1 LAVLERSPARPD
13 PALCVGSERPTYRD
27 FVPGPIERPAASVA
41 AMTHAMVK
49 IKLPDGSIKEY
60 PDGTSP
66 LDIAQGIGKRLA
78 DAAIAAVANG
88 TIVDLDRPLDDT
100 DDPIELKLLTH
111 RDREALDVLR
121 HSTAHIMARAIMR
134 LFPGVQLAFGPT
146 TASGFYY
153 DVDLSDRSLSEDDFP
168 AIEAEMARLTK
179 LAEPFE
185 RFSLPVPEARQF
197 VSDIDQGYKVEHID
211 DELHKFGTLSFYRQG
226 EFVDLCRGPHIPHAG
241 KVGAFKLLSIAGS
254 YWKAHTD
261 RKMLQR
267 VYGTAFFDKKD
278 LDAHLAQ
285 VEEAK
290 KRDHRKIGKELG
302 LFTISPLV
310 GSGLVLWMPK
320 GAIIRG
326 LLENFLKDE
335 LFKRGYQPV
344 YTPHIG
350 KIELY
355 QTSGHYPYYKDS
367 QFPPLR
373 LLTDAA
379 TELVAG
385 LQKGEMSDEVQRIL
399 LRRAG
404 INPAGYW
411 DRDASERVEFIQKFR
426 PDDIDAIGDSLA
438 LESEF
443 SLNDDPEFL
452 EEVHKASAELY
463 AISQSLEQ
471 EILARNGIDP
481 AGYWERN
488 RAARI
493 EFVRVF
499 DAGEEYLLKPMN
511 CPHHIQIYAAQPRSY
526 RDLPVRLA
534 EFGTVYRYEQ
544 SGELS
549 GMTRVRGFTQDDAH
563 LFCTVDQVR
572 GEFRATME
580 LTQFVLNSL
589 GLTDYKLRLS
599 KSDPDDPKYQG
610 AEGETWRRA
619 EEDIR
624 TVLVEMGLPFEEAP
638 GEAAFYGPKADFI
651 VRDCIGRHWQLGT
664 VQLDYVL
671 PERFGLTYNGADNL
685 THRPVMIHRAPF
697 GSMER
702 FMGIL
707 IEHFAGAF
715 PLWLAPEQVRVLP
728 ISDKFLDYA
737 HRVLSDLQAAGLRAT
752 LDSRPEKIG
761 AKIRDAQLEKI
772 PAMLVV
778 GGKEAETSTVSY
790 RDRLDGDRGSMPLA
804 EAVSQ
809 LKAESDSRSI
819 RQTAPA
825 PAPPDED
832 RGEQHAY

>member
-1 LAVLERSPARPD
+1 ML
-13 PALCVGSERPTYRD
+13 
-27 FVPGPIERPAASVA
+27 
-41 AMTHAMVK
+41 K
-49 IKLPDGSIKEY
+49 IKLPDGTVKEY
-60 PDGTSP
+60 PEGVRPRDV
-66 LDIAQGIGKRLA
+66 AEGIGKRLA
-78 DAAIAAVANG
+78 EAAIAAVADG
-88 TIVDLDRPLDDT
+88 KVVDLDLPLENGQA
-100 DDPIELKLLTH
+100 DPIELRLLTN

-134 LFPGVQLAFGPT
+134 IFPGVKLAFGPT
-146 TASGFYY
+146 TAAGFYY
-153 DVDLSDRSLSEDDFP
+153 DIDLPDRPLSEDDFP
-168 AIEAEMARLTK
+168 AIEAEMAKILK
-179 LAEPFE
+179 DAEPFE
-185 RFSLPVPEARQF
+185 RFSLPVAEARQF
-197 VSDIDQGYKVEHID
+197 VGDLGQGYKVEHID
-211 DELHKFGTLSFYRQG
+211 DELHKYGILSFYRQG

-241 KVGAFKLLSIAGS
+241 KVGAFKLLSIAGA

-290 KRDHRKIGKELG
+290 KRDHRKIGKDLQ

-310 GSGLVLWMPK
+310 GSGLILWMPK

-326 LLENFLKDE
+326 LLESFLKDE
-335 LFKRGYQPV
+335 LIKRGYQPV

-355 QTSGHYPYYKDS
+355 ETSGHYPYYKDS
-367 QFPPLR
+367 QFPPIR
-373 LLTDAA
+373 LLSDAA
-379 TELVAG
+379 MALVDGLEKDNIDDAG
-385 LQKGEMSDEVQRIL
+385 QKKL
-399 LRRAG
+399 LRDAG
-404 INPAGYW
+404 IP
-411 DRDASERVEFIQKFR
+411 ERMGATLPMDQTVEFNLGQMSPEQRVYAAGIR
-426 PDDIDAIGDSLA
+426 SYWG
-438 LESEF
+438 ESTAGRVKYV
-443 SLNDDPEFL
+443 
-452 EEVHKASAELY
+452 EEYGVS
-463 AISQSLEQ
+463 
-471 EILARNGIDP
+471 
-481 AGYWERN
+481 
-488 RAARI
+488 
-493 EFVRVF
+493 
-499 DAGEEYLLKPMN
+499 EEYLLKPMN
-511 CPHHIQIYAAQPRSY
+511 CPHHIQIYAAHPRSY

-549 GMTRVRGFTQDDAH
+549 GLTRVRGFTQDDAH
-563 LFCTVDQVR
+563 LFCTVEQVR

-610 AEGETWRRA
+610 AAGETWGRA
-619 EEDIR
+619 EADIR
-624 TVLVEMGLPFEEAP
+624 AVLDEMTLPYEEAP

-737 HRVLSDLQAAGLRAT
+737 HRVLAELQAAGLRAS
-752 LDSRPEKIG
+752 LDSRPEKVG

-778 GGKEAETSTVSY
+778 GGKEAESETVSY
-790 RDRLDGDRGSMPLA
+790 RDRIDGDRGSMPLK
-804 EAVSQ
+804 EAVAQ
-809 LKAESDSRSI
+809 LKAESDARTI
-819 RQTAPA
+819 RQVAAAP
-825 PAPPDED
+825 PPPDED
-832 RGEQHAY
+832 RAEQHSY

>member
-1 LAVLERSPARPD
+1 
-13 PALCVGSERPTYRD
+13 
-27 FVPGPIERPAASVA
+27 
-41 AMTHAMVK
+41 MVK
-49 IKLPDGSIKEY
+49 IKLPDGSVKEY
-60 PDGTSP
+60 PEGVRPRDV
-66 LDIAQGIGKRLA
+66 AEGIGKRLA
-78 DAAIAAVANG
+78 DAAVAAVANG
-88 TIVDLDRPLDDT
+88 TIVDLDRPLEDGEVA
-100 DDPIELKLLTH
+100 PIELRLLTS

-134 LFPGVQLAFGPT
+134 LFPGVKLAFGPT

-153 DVDLSDRSLSEDDFP
+153 DVDLPDRPLSEDDFP
-168 AIEAEMARLTK
+168 AIEAEMAKILK
-179 LAEPFE
+179 NAEPFE
-185 RFSLPVPEARQF
+185 RFSLPVAEARQF
-197 VSDIDQGYKVEHID
+197 VGDLGQDFKVEHID
-211 DELHKFGTLSFYRQG
+211 DELHKYGILSFYRQG

-241 KVGAFKLLSIAGS
+241 KVGAFKLLSIAGA

-290 KRDHRKIGKELG
+290 KRDHRKIGKELQ

-310 GSGLVLWMPK
+310 GAGLVLWMPK
-320 GAIIRG
+320 GAIVRG
-326 LLENFLKDE
+326 LLESFLKDE
-335 LFKRGYQPV
+335 LIKRGYQPV

-350 KIELY
+350 KIDLY

-367 QFPPLR
+367 QFPPIR
-373 LLTDAA
+373 LLSDAA
-379 TELVAG
+379 MALVDG
-385 LQKGEMSDEVQRIL
+385 LEKGTLDDEGQKKL
-399 LRRAG
+399 LHDAG
-404 INPAGYW
+404 IPERGIPGQGGGEPRVYW
-411 DRDASERVEFIQKFR
+411 
-426 PDDIDAIGDSLA
+426 SL
-438 LESEF
+438 
-443 SLNDDPEFL
+443 
-452 EEVHKASAELY
+452 
-463 AISQSLEQ
+463 
-471 EILARNGIDP
+471 DP
-481 AGYWERN
+481 AGRVGYVE
-488 RAARI
+488 
-493 EFVRVF
+493 EFGVS
-499 DAGEEYLLKPMN
+499 EEYLLKPMN
-511 CPHHIQIYAAQPRSY
+511 CPHHIQIYAAHPRSY

-549 GMTRVRGFTQDDAH
+549 GLTRVRGFTQDDAH
-563 LFCTVDQVR
+563 LFCTEDQVR

-599 KSDPDDPKYQG
+599 RSDPDDPKYQG
-610 AEGETWRRA
+610 AAGETWHRA
-619 EEDIR
+619 EADIR
-624 TVLVEMGLPFEEAP
+624 AVLDEMALPYEEAP

-737 HRVLSDLQAAGLRAT
+737 HRVLAELQAAGLRAS
-752 LDSRPEKIG
+752 LDSRPEKVN

-778 GGKEAETSTVSY
+778 GGREAESETVSY
-790 RDRLDGDRGSMPLA
+790 RDRIDGDRGSMPLK
-804 EAVSQ
+804 EAISQ
-809 LKAESDSRSI
+809 LKAESDARSI
-819 RQTAPA
+819 RQVAVAPH
-825 PAPPDED
+825 PPDED
-832 RGEQHAY
+832 RAEQHSY